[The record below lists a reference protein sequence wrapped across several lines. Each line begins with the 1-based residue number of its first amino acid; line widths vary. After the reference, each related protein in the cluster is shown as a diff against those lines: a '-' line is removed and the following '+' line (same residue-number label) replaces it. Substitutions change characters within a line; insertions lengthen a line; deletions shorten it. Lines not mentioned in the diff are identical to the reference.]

1 MVLLAD
7 VFLLLT
13 QVLLGLIVAGVIWY
27 FLKYVYQVFSVLPR
41 FLLGWAVV
49 LLVAALLSLSF
60 WRGAPQDSWILDFL
74 WRIISFPLR
83 PFGLGL
89 ILLTILL
96 TGKVPSKLVRN
107 GILVTLII
115 LALGSL
121 PIVAHFLVQ
130 ELEMEAIEV
139 IQPAPPLPADAR
151 RVIVLLGSGTTRFQL
166 KPPTESRPASPP
178 KVERPLSLDAIEILG
193 KLPIQL
199 TESGDLILYAAQLY
213 REEADKGNRP
223 LVIVSAGQYRGRR
236 QKTGEKSEDI
246 SETRA
251 IQTLLTDKFGV
262 PSSDILMS
270 YDGSP
275 SIHRS
280 AVGVEKVLKDQRVN
294 DGNQLMLVNSAI
306 SMNRAFLTFRKVFE
320 GKTIVARPADF
331 ITIPTRSSL
340 SKELQGK
347 DLIEIRIQPSDFLPA
362 SDAFCLSSKAIEEYL
377 TSLFYFLRGWIMPF
391 QPTR

>member
-49 LLVAALLSLSF
+49 LLVAALLSLAF
-60 WRGAPQDSWILDFL
+60 WRGAPQDSLILDLL

-107 GILVTLII
+107 GILVTLMI

-139 IQPAPPLPADAR
+139 IQPAPVLPADAR

-166 KPPTESRPASPP
+166 QPPTERQPASPP
-178 KVERPLSLDAIEILG
+178 KVERPLSLDAIQILG
-193 KLPIQL
+193 KLPTQL
-199 TESGDLILYAAQLY
+199 TESGDLVLYAAQLY

-223 LVIVSAGQYRGRR
+223 LIVVSAGQYRGRR
-236 QKTGEKSEDI
+236 QQTGEKSEDI

-251 IQTLLTDKFGV
+251 IQTLLTDKLRV

-280 AVGVEKVLKDQRVN
+280 AVGVERVLKDQRVN

-320 GKTIVARPADF
+320 GTTIIARPADF

-347 DLIEIRIQPSDFLPA
+347 DIVEMRIQPSDFLPA